1 MPEPVP
7 ALRCAGLG
15 LHIGGARILD
25 GVDLQ
30 VAPGE
35 MLGII
40 GPNGAGKTTLFN
52 LISGVLR
59 PSAGRIEIDGRDVTG
74 DSAIRR
80 ARSGLGRTFQ
90 TSSVFPHLSVLEN
103 VRLAAQARL
112 QGSLALFRRPRSG
125 DTAHEV
131 ARRRLDD
138 VGLSQRAATLA
149 GQLSHGDKRKLEIA
163 VLLAGDPGI
172 ILLDEPMAGLG
183 TGDVPA
189 LVELIGR
196 VHREQ
201 GRTVLLIE
209 HHLDV
214 LLGLVDRV
222 AVLHHGRL
230 LACDTPAAVVADPQ
244 VQSAYLGE
252 TV

>member
-1 MPEPVP
+1 MVE

-15 LHIGGARILD
+15 LHIGGVRILD
-25 GVDLQ
+25 EVDLS

-35 MLGII
+35 MLGVI

-59 PSAGRIEIDGRDVTG
+59 PSAGRIELHGRDVTG

-80 ARSGLGRTFQ
+80 ARAGLGRTFQ
-90 TSSVFPHLSVLEN
+90 TSSVFAHLTVREN
-103 VRLAAQARL
+103 VRLAAQARFG
-112 QGSLALFRRPRSG
+112 GSLDVLRP
-125 DTAHEV
+125 V
-131 ARRRLDD
+131 RRRDPAVRAADD
-138 VGLSQRAATLA
+138 RIAEVGLSARAGTLA

-163 VLLAGDPGI
+163 LLLAGEPSI
-172 ILLDEPMAGLG
+172 ILLDEPMAGLAA
-183 TGDVPA
+183 GDVPD

-201 GRTVLLIE
+201 GQTVLLIE

-222 AVLHHGRL
+222 AVLHRGRL
-230 LACDTPAAVVADPQ
+230 LACDTPSAVVADPQ
-244 VQSAYLGE
+244 VQAAYLGE